1 MNNKTNIKNDI
12 YFLFNM
18 LKREEELKY
27 LDFIRDVT
35 NDVLERGIFSNRLG
49 FQTFIAMIIKSRKYL
64 DSCTSSSFLAVY
76 LFHKCYLMLLKLFDV
91 VEIV

>member
-1 MNNKTNIKNDI
+1 MSCYICNIHSLIDLMNNKTNIKNDI

-35 NDVLERGIFSNRLG
+35 NDVLERGIFSNRSG
-49 FQTFIAMIIKSRKYL
+49 F
-64 DSCTSSSFLAVY
+64 
-76 LFHKCYLMLLKLFDV
+76 
-91 VEIV
+91 